1 MRNITLTCF
10 LLIFTAT
17 LSLAQKQ
24 KEQYLKVSNK
34 YSIGQQVSD
43 EEYTVTLKQIR
54 KISDS
59 TFLMQMQVNDIY
71 ASTADNRFNMT
82 LSTAHSLKN
91 RNIQSTTATIPY
103 VLLYGRPIQFEVTNG
118 KVKIDSLKLRSELL
132 RQLTDWQI
140 TPEYQSN
147 ILANTISKT
156 KTMAQNLFFSKEK
169 SKLSGEIQKKDKSQ
183 ASFIRDE
190 NNTEEKIQEKTIF
203 DIHTFQITETS
214 LTTKVDQDV
223 NNKGVKSEFY
233 FAIQPSSLPQVK
245 SEAEKNYLVM
255 IIEGSGWSQAVMT
268 NNEIDSIK
276 LKNYISK
283 YDPLYG
289 ERPDFNSIKLGLIQR
304 QGNYETYKQELRKI
318 RPLLLK
324 STYHLSN
331 KMVSED
337 LNDADFIEI
346 IPLLDDEQLYSWAQ
360 NDLYQHVA
368 AGESE
373 AINKLSKL
381 LVSFSEREKTAVT
394 PMILWHK
401 AYLNKNNADSLLY
414 YGKALLS
421 LDPSYWNDGNA
432 SRYALFICKLLGE
445 KDKSTATAFLDQIIS
460 KLTPLADDE
469 QNGYRIVKKAHLAYC
484 YYLHASEADPAQAL
498 AYTEKAVF
506 YSHENKNEDRRINSY
521 ERSFGVAKENYNEK
535 YLDMLAQN
543 GQKDLALQNYVKE
556 FLINHSGNFSGLK
569 NFYEKQFDS
578 VSFGQYFKDKIIP
591 QLADA
596 PAFELTDLKEK
607 NVNIDQ
613 FKGKW
618 TVIDFWGT
626 WCGPC
631 VAEMPRLN
639 TYHEKLKEDDKSK
652 IDFITIACND
662 TKEKVEA
669 FLAKNKFTIPV
680 LMSDDKV
687 QYSYKVPGYPSK
699 FIVTPEGKLISTM
712 FGSDWQGFVKQLAT
726 LY

>member
-10 LLIFTAT
+10 LLFTAT
-17 LSLAQKQ
+17 LSFAQKQ
-24 KEQYLKVSNK
+24 KEQHLKVSNK

-59 TFLMQMQVNDIY
+59 TFLMQIQVNDIY
-71 ASTADNRFNMT
+71 YSTVDNRFNIT
-82 LSTAHSLKN
+82 LSTAHPSKN
-91 RNIQSTTATIPY
+91 RNIQNTTATIPY

-147 ILANTISKT
+147 ILANTISKSQ
-156 KTMAQNLFFSKEK
+156 TMAQYLFFSKEK
-169 SKLSGEIQKKDKSQ
+169 SKLTGQIQKKDKNQ

-190 NNTEEKIQEKTIF
+190 NNTAEKTQEKTIF
-203 DIHTFQITETS
+203 DIHTFQITEAS

-233 FAIQPSSLPQVK
+233 FAVQPSSLPSVK
-245 SEAEKNYLVM
+245 SDAEKNYLVM

-304 QGNYETYKQELRKI
+304 QGNYETYKEELKKT
-318 RPLLLK
+318 RPFLLK

-331 KMVSED
+331 KIVFDDLSE
-337 LNDADFIEI
+337 ADFIEI
-346 IPLLDDEQLYSWAQ
+346 VPLLDNEQLYSWAQ
-360 NDLYQHVA
+360 NDLYQHVL
-368 AGESE
+368 AGKSE

-381 LVSFSEREKTAVT
+381 SVSFSEREKTTAT

-401 AYLNKNNADSLLY
+401 AFLNKNHADSLLY
-414 YGKALLS
+414 YGNALLA

-445 KDKSTATAFLDQIIS
+445 KDKSTATAFLDQIIK
-460 KLTPLADDE
+460 KLTPLAEDE
-469 QNGYRIVKKAHLAYC
+469 QNSYRIVKKAHLAYC
-484 YYLHASEADPAQAL
+484 YYLHAAEADPAQAL

-506 YSHENKNEDRRINSY
+506 YSHENKNEDRRVNSY

-596 PAFELTDLKEK
+596 PAFELTDLEEN
-607 NVNIDQ
+607 NVNIAQ

-662 TKEKVEA
+662 TKEKVET

-680 LMSDDKV
+680 LMSDEKV

-699 FIVTPEGKLISTM
+699 FIVTPEGKLIPTM